1 MNSDTAA
8 KNIKKRIMDGNHP
21 SDSGQIM
28 QRLLLIRHAKAAAF
42 GREPGDHGR
51 PLSSTGLAH
60 AHRLGD
66 ILRAAD
72 WVPDLAIVSSAQRTL
87 DSWQAM
93 AMQTCPVM
101 VEEKLYLASPKTLA
115 EEARQQG
122 ESGKTLAL
130 VGHNPG
136 IAILAHQFLDKGFD
150 HDGPASRL
158 LNGQFKTGWAAAFE
172 LREQGPR
179 LAALF
184 DPRAL

>member
-1 MNSDTAA
+1 
-8 KNIKKRIMDGNHP
+8 MDGNHP

-66 ILRAAD
+66 ILRTAD

-93 AMQTCPVM
+93 AMDTCCPSR
-101 VEEKLYLASPKTLA
+101 VEEKLYLASPKTLD
-115 EEARQQG
+115 EVSRQQG
-122 ESGKTLAL
+122 KDGQTLAL
-130 VGHNPG
+130 IGHNPG
-136 IAILAHQFLDKGFD
+136 IAILAHQLLDEGFD
-150 HDGPASRL
+150 HDGPAARL

-172 LREQGPR
+172 LREEGPR
-179 LAALF
+179 LVALF
-184 DPRAL
+184 DPRES

>member
-1 MNSDTAA
+1 
-8 KNIKKRIMDGNHP
+8 MDGNHP

-42 GREPGDHGR
+42 GREPGDHAR
-51 PLSSTGLAH
+51 PLCAKGQAH

-66 ILRAAD
+66 ILRQEN

-101 VEEKLYLASPKTLA
+101 VEEKLYLASPKTLD
-115 EEARQQG
+115 EVSRQQG
-122 ESGKTLAL
+122 KDGQTLAL
-130 VGHNPG
+130 IGHNPG
-136 IAILAHQFLDKGFD
+136 IAILAHQLLDEGFD

-172 LREQGPR
+172 LREEGPR
-179 LAALF
+179 LVALF
-184 DPRAL
+184 DPRES